1 MHLFGPEDCAAGV
14 SGLRVYHGYGRRGRG
29 TGDIYK
35 APGKPVKPEHSD
47 TFRARF
53 VDRRVRQVQI
63 GEHKP
68 GSNPQPRL

>member
-1 MHLFGPEDCAAGV
+1 MAGEVEGPATV
-14 SGLRVYHGYGRRGRG
+14 
-29 TGDIYK
+29 YK